1 MCSAST
7 SLLMSSH
14 RFSSAP
20 TSTSR
25 SSQLILGLHVTSATT
40 SSSAEGPSS
49 SMNSDMSSCPILSAP
64 LSVPMVCA
72 SAGGGAGPEGGRVG
86 ARARGRACERRRAA
100 RRRAARRRGGAWAWR
115 QRGARARRRRGG
127 ALGFA
132 RIFIDIP
139 TSILGWSI
147 REGWKAI
154 SSDTVLDRLLIDG
167 GSRPR
172 ARCARSGNIWS
183 STASGRSCV
192 RSCERDAAPPDQQR
206 A

>member
-1 MCSAST
+1 M
-7 SLLMSSH
+7 
-14 RFSSAP
+14 R
-20 TSTSR
+20 
-25 SSQLILGLHVTSATT
+25 
-40 SSSAEGPSS
+40 AE
-49 SMNSDMSSCPILSAP
+49 
-64 LSVPMVCA
+64 
-72 SAGGGAGPEGGRVG
+72 AGGAEAGGAE
-86 ARARGRACERRRAA
+86 A
-100 RRRAARRRGGAWAWR
+100 GGAWAWR
-115 QRGARARRRRGG
+115 QRGAWARRRRGGGAAAAGRRRGG

-139 TSILGWSI
+139 TSILAWSV

-154 SSDTVLDRLLIDG
+154 SSDTVLDRWLIDG

-183 STASGRSCV
+183 RTASGRSCV